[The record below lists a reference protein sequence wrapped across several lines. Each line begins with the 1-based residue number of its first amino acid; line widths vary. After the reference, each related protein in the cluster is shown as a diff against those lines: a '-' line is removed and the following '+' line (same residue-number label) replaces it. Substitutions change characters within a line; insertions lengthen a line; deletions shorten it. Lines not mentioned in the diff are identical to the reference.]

1 MHHTNC
7 DLARADFFWAL
18 ASAAHLNRIPFDADL
33 ALERFTP
40 PYDHAALLA
49 ALADYGIEI
58 SQTTPGRNGPE
69 ATQLPCLAL
78 LVVGSDGEAG
88 AEGRR
93 DTGPVAGAGED
104 ASEAPANPGP
114 PARPALITG
123 RDEDGLTYFA
133 PDSDEPRYLP
143 ADQFGQLFDPRI
155 AVLRAAEAPVD
166 DDPAA
171 EKQRP
176 FGFRWFIP
184 ELLRHKPIWRDI
196 LLASLFIQ
204 VLGLATPLFTQ
215 VIIDKVIVHQA
226 LNTLGVIAVGLFMFM
241 AFSSVMTWV
250 RQYLIIHTGNR
261 IDAVLG
267 SKVFGHLFELPMRYF
282 EHRPTGTLVARI
294 EGMQTIREF
303 LTGAAVALFLDLP
316 FLFVFLAV
324 MVYYSLTLTLIVV
337 AILGLIAIISLAITP
352 LLRRRLNRQFL
363 LGARNQAFVTEY
375 ISGMETVKSLQMEP
389 QLNRR
394 YGDYLSSYLDS
405 TFRARTLGN
414 TYNVAA
420 NGLEQLMT
428 LAVLCIGAYTV
439 MQRPDFT
446 VGMLVAFN
454 MFASRLSQPV
464 LRLVSLWQEFQQAD
478 IAVKRLGDIMD
489 APREPYRAVPARTQ
503 DHRGAIEIEGLAF
516 RYDDDQP
523 LLYEDLDVAIPAGT
537 CAAVMGPSGTGKS
550 TLAKLLLG
558 FYRPSAGRI
567 RIDGHDIRHLAA
579 NELRALFGVV
589 PQETVLFSGT
599 VHDNLTAGNPHA
611 TFEQAVAAA
620 RMAGIHATIEALP
633 EGYQTELGEHGTGLS
648 GGQRQRLAIARAL
661 LKQPKILIFDEATSH
676 LDAETAE
683 QIARTVNDLKGKV
696 TILFITHTVPKALR
710 VDRTVRLDGGGG
722 AKIADRAGN
731 DQPQQ
736 AAGPNP
742 ATVTGGF

>member
-1 MHHTNC
+1 MDQPDHH
-7 DLARADFFWAL
+7 LSRQDFFWAL

-33 ALERFTP
+33 ALERFPP
-40 PYDHAALLA
+40 PYGRAELES
-49 ALADYGIEI
+49 ALADYGIEA
-58 SQTTPGRNGPE
+58 SLVTAGKAGPE
-69 ATQLPCLAL
+69 VTQVPCLVLFRAEPESSAEE
-78 LVVGSDGEAG
+78 VGQGDG
-88 AEGRR
+88 
-93 DTGPVAGAGED
+93 GPVAGEADGAE
-104 ASEAPANPGP
+104 AAPANRGP
-114 PARPALITG
+114 PVRPAIITG
-123 RDEDGLTYFA
+123 LSEGTLTYFT
-133 PDSDEPRYLP
+133 PDSDEAQHLP
-143 ADQFGQLFDPRI
+143 SGEFHQRFDARI
-155 AVLRAAEAPVD
+155 VVLRAAEEDID

-171 EKQRP
+171 ETQRP

-204 VLGLATPLFTQ
+204 ILGLATPLFTQ

-267 SKVFGHLFELPMRYF
+267 SKVLAHLFELPMRYF

-324 MVYYSLTLTLIVV
+324 MVYYSLWLTLIVV
-337 AILGLIAIISLAITP
+337 TILALIAIISLAITP
-352 LLRRRLNRQFL
+352 ALRRRLNRQFL

-420 NGLEQLMT
+420 NSLEQLMT
-428 LAVLCIGAYTV
+428 LAVLTIGAYTV

-503 DHRGAIEIEGLAF
+503 DHKGGIGIEGLAF

-523 LLYEDLDVAIPAGT
+523 LLYEDLDVQIPAGT
-537 CAAVMGPSGTGKS
+537 CAAVKGPSGTGKS

-589 PQETVLFSGT
+589 PQETVLFAGT
-599 VHDNLTAGNPHA
+599 VHDNLTAGNPSA

-620 RMAGIHATIEALP
+620 RMAGIHETIEALP

-661 LKQPKILIFDEATSH
+661 LKQPRILIFDEATSH

-683 QIARTVNDLKGKV
+683 QVARTVNDLKGKV
-696 TILFITHTVPKALR
+696 TILFITHALPKALA

-722 AKIADRAGN
+722 AEVAEKAGKGHS
-731 DQPQQ
+731 QQ
-736 AAGPNP
+736 AAGPDP